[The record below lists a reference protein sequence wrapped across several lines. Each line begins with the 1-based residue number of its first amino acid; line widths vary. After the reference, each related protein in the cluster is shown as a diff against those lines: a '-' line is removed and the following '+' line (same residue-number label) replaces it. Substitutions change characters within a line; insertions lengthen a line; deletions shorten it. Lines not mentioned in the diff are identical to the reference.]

1 MKNYTVGQ
9 TVNYTNGQP
18 TIYTGKIVQIQ
29 HDTLVIIDNEA
40 GMKLW
45 EMGFAV
51 GSCISFS
58 QVV

>member
-40 GMKLW
+40 GMKI
-45 EMGFAV
+45 MGD
-51 GSCISFS
+51 GLCRWLLHII
-58 QVV
+58 